1 VWIRP
6 GLKQADY
13 RPSRLYTSQDPAEAA
28 EQELQLFRS
37 LHTRDS
43 RQVQPMLTGIARFL
57 A

>member
-43 RQVQPMLTGIARFL
+43 RQVQPMLTGIARFP